1 MGFCTGAYPSNRP
14 ILSNAIPQSMLSYGP
29 ICSNRIPRPLTQKEK
44 ENMSTFRP
52 HLHILYISVKFHFE
66 LEQDGKAKCPYW
78 CLFRF
83 CTKLWV
89 LTWYIEMHLTTITCF
104 DACHVFLIHFSF
116 LQPCKHFACGSC
128 LKGDDCPYDHE
139 LSKYECH
146 NYKNNGMCIRGDRCK
161 FSHVVRN
168 WPNVFLPFPY
178 LYLVF
183 FWQPVK

>member
-1 MGFCTGAYPSNRP
+1 MPSLSLCWVMVLYVVIGYQDHSLKKKRKTWAHFVHICT
-14 ILSNAIPQSMLSYGP
+14 
-29 ICSNRIPRPLTQKEK
+29 
-44 ENMSTFRP
+44 
-52 HLHILYISVKFHFE
+52 LYISVKFHFE

-83 CTKLWV
+83 CTKLCV
-89 LTWYIEMHLTTITCF
+89 LPWYVKMHLTTLTWFWCMSCF
-104 DACHVFLIHFSF
+104 SNTFFFSF

-146 NYKNNGMCIRGDRCK
+146 NYKNTGMCIRGDRCK

-178 LYLVF
+178 L
-183 FWQPVK
+183 